1 MNTLGKKILITALI
15 NLLFI
20 AANTFSLE
28 AADLNHMLQGD
39 YKLIVTLT
47 CASSSNGF
55 NENLTRIG
63 DGGISSAHSNGILT
77 FDGNGN
83 GTFDGSVLVID
94 PIKLNDG
101 DAPVVPA
108 DITSTFTYTVN
119 TDGSYNSGNSV
130 VTVTNTD
137 GPSQGV
143 IKTINNILQDGQLSS
158 NGEMILIHDSKPNIE
173 VITLPNE
180 STVDRICGRTGTAMK
195 IQGVK
200 PKVVVIPLM

>member
-1 MNTLGKKILITALI
+1 MNALGKKILITVLI

-20 AANTFSLE
+20 AAYTFSLE
-28 AADLNHMLQGD
+28 AADLNHMLKGD
-39 YKLIVTLT
+39 YKLVVTLT
-47 CASSSNGF
+47 CVSSPNGF

-63 DGGISSAHSNGILT
+63 DGKVISAHTNGIVT
-77 FDGNGN
+77 FDGDGN

-94 PIKLNDG
+94 PVKLNAG
-101 DAPVVPA
+101 DAPVTPA
-108 DITSTFTYTVN
+108 DTTGTFTYTVN
-119 TDGSYNSGNSV
+119 TDGSYEDNKV
-130 VTVTNTD
+130 LTVTNTG

-143 IKTINNILQDGQLSS
+143 TRTINNILVDGQLSA
-158 NGEMILIHDSKPNIE
+158 NGEMILLHDSKPNIE

-195 IQGVK
+195 IQESK

>member
-1 MNTLGKKILITALI
+1 MNTLGGKFFITVLI

-39 YKLIVTLT
+39 YKLVVTLT
-47 CASSSNGF
+47 CVSSSNGF

-63 DGGISSAHSNGILT
+63 DGGIISAHTNGILT

-94 PIKLNDG
+94 PIKLNAG
-101 DAPVVPA
+101 NAPAEPA
-108 DITSTFTYTVN
+108 DITGTFTYTVN
-119 TDGSYNSGNSV
+119 TDGSYNANQV
-130 VTVTNTD
+130 LTVTPTD
-137 GPSQGV
+137 GPNVGLTK
-143 IKTINNILQDGQLSS
+143 IINNILVDGQLSS
-158 NGEMILIHDSKPNIE
+158 NGETLLIHDSKPNIE

-180 STVDRICGRTGTAMK
+180 STVDRICGRTGTAMQ
-195 IQGVK
+195 IQGSK
-200 PKVVVIPLM
+200 PKVVVVPLI